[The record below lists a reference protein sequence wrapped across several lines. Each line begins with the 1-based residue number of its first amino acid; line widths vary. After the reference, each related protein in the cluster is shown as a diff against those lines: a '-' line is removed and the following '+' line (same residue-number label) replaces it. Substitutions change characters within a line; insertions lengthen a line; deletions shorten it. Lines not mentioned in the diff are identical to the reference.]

1 MRLSTFRAE
10 INIVNTETLLD
21 LLDLYTHHRPHTPIG
36 QTFPLDNIIAIRIE
50 LNKESSAN
58 GYERYTEWHS
68 SSTDDSAIS
77 PKAANKSLTNGAA
90 SRNGTTPASPAIEN
104 GGRRNTPSTTLSST
118 SPAGISPSAVA
129 ATRAIG
135 ARGQSG
141 TVRFMLDAAR
151 EREEKE
157 QVDRYFRVEEEEYE
171 VEVEVPHTAATMDR
185 RRDIDRDRLRDRE
198 RERERDRE
206 RDRRDRERDRM
217 DRESHRDRRR

>member
-1 MRLSTFRAE
+1 MKVLPETDL
-10 INIVNTETLLD
+10 IVETLLD
-21 LLDLYTHHRPHTPIG
+21 LLDLYTHHRSQTPIG

-50 LNKESSAN
+50 LNKESTAN
-58 GYERYTEWHS
+58 GYERYTEWHTS
-68 SSTDDSAIS
+68 NSDETATS
-77 PKAANKSLTNGAA
+77 PKATNKLTNGAA
-90 SRNGTTPASPAIEN
+90 SRNGATPVSPAIEN
-104 GGRRNTPSTTLSST
+104 GRRNTPSTTLSAT

-141 TVRFMLDAAR
+141 TVRFMLDAAA

-171 VEVEVPHTAATMDR
+171 VEVEIPHTAHVDR
-185 RRDIDRDRLRDRE
+185 RRDMDRDRMRDRMPDRD

-206 RDRRDRERDRM
+206 PFHRERNRDRM
-217 DRESHRDRRR
+217 DRERDRDRRR